1 VTAMPVNSACD
12 QADAGLTETSARR
25 SNDDIKTFVAAISIA
40 LRESVT
46 GFEDTVNRITEIVAM
61 QPGRADRELV
71 VALQS
76 FDRLQQEFTSL
87 GEVLARL
94 SAISGES
101 ALLGQA
107 GPSEPGDDVLATISI
122 SGLKDRLSRHL
133 RSMTLDLSVS
143 DGSDET
149 VF

>member
-1 VTAMPVNSACD
+1 MTTVPASSACD
-12 QADAGLTETSARR
+12 QADAERAEASIRR
-25 SNDDIKTFVAAISIA
+25 PNDDIKTFVAAISVA

-46 GFEDTVNRITEIVAM
+46 GFEETVNRITELVAM

-101 ALLGQA
+101 TLLGEA
-107 GPSEPGDDVLATISI
+107 GPNEPGDDVLATISI

-133 RSMTLDLSVS
+133 RSLTIDMSTSG
-143 DGSDET
+143 GSDET
-149 VF
+149 IF